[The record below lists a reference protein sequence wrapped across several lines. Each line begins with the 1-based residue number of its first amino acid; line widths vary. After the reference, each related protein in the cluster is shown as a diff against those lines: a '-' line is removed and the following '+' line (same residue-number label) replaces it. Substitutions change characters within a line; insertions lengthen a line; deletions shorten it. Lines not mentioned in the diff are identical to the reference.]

1 MKKYKIVFIILA
13 IAALVSLVAVT
24 GIVYASP
31 QTTVTPNCS
40 GGGNNNQQLTLQL
53 DDEDQ
58 TWGPGVN
65 NTWSASNMAP
75 GQTYAFTSNFVG
87 ILSSLPSTALV
98 TCDYKDIKG
107 IPDQMAQKMILTK
120 CMYNTSLWSIDCLT
134 GNWQIFAPAS
144 TGNISN
150 WKLTDFDKDGFV
162 TLYDLEKSPLN
173 YLPLPS
179 SSVTNSTKL
188 QISVEFAPTAGNNL
202 QSDSLNMNM
211 DFTAT
216 SWDKSS
222 SIGGI
227 SPTLMQSFLGQPT
240 VLATTCTSVTSSQN
254 PSTFGQPVTFTAN
267 VTAQSGTPTGSVQFQ
282 IDNVN
287 FGSPVTLTNGSANS
301 TAIATLSVGN
311 HTVTAIYSGDTSF
324 VTSTG
329 TLCGGQTVKPVL
341 KSTST
346 AVSSSPNP
354 SAFNQSV
361 TFTANVTGSGG
372 TPMGKVQ
379 FAIDGNNFGSP
390 VSLINGSASSAAIT
404 SLSVGNHTVT
414 AAYSG
419 DGNYATSNGSLAGGQ
434 TVKPVLKST
443 STVVGSSL
451 NPSVYG
457 QSVTFTAIIT
467 GAGVTPT
474 GTVQFKV
481 DGSNFGS
488 PVNPIKGSASSPS
501 TTSLSVGN
509 HIVTAVY
516 SGDSNYA
523 TSTGN
528 LTGGQTVNP
537 AIKSTATSVSSSKNP
552 SDYKQSV
559 TFTATVTGS
568 GGTPSGTV
576 QFKIDGA
583 NFGNAVPV
591 SKGIAASAATN
602 NLSVGTHTV
611 TAIYSGDTNFAT
623 STGTLSGGQKVHGIT
638 TITWPYKPGPCN
650 WGHTCTFKVQLGWQG
665 SGNPTG
671 HVTFYDGSNSLGNC
685 NLSSDGSASFS
696 IGNLGIGNHNI
707 TAVYNGDDNNDGS
720 TSNIISQVISK

>member
-1 MKKYKIVFIILA
+1 MSRYKIVLLLFA

-53 DDEDQ
+53 DDENQ

-75 GQTYAFTSNFVG
+75 GQTYAFTGNFVG
-87 ILSSLPSTALV
+87 LLSSLPSTALI
-98 TCDYKDIKG
+98 TCDYKDTKG
-107 IPDQMAQKMILTK
+107 ISDQMAQKMILTK
-120 CMYNTSLWSIDCLT
+120 CIYNTSLWSIDCLT

-179 SSVTNSTKL
+179 SSVTNSTKI

-202 QSDSLNMNM
+202 QNDALNMNM

-216 SWDKSS
+216 SWDRSS
-222 SIGGI
+222 STGGI
-227 SPTLMQSFLGQPT
+227 SPALMQSFLGQLP
-240 VLATTCTSVTSSQN
+240 VQSSTCVTSSQN
-254 PSTFGQPVTFTAN
+254 TSTFGQSVIFTAK
-267 VTAQSGTPTGSVQFQ
+267 VTGSGGTPTGTIQFQ
-282 IDNVN
+282 IDGSN
-287 FGSPVTLTNGSANS
+287 FGSLVTLTNGSANS
-301 TAIATLSVGN
+301 TAIAKLSVGN
-311 HTVTAIYSGDTSF
+311 HAVTAIYSGDTSF

-346 AVSSSPNP
+346 AVSSSLNP
-354 SAFNQSV
+354 SSFDQSV

-372 TPMGKVQ
+372 TPTGKVQ
-379 FAIDGNNFGSP
+379 FAIDGINFGSP
-390 VSLINGSASSAAIT
+390 ISLVNGSASSAAIT

-414 AAYSG
+414 AIYSG
-419 DGNYATSNGSLAGGQ
+419 DGNYATSNGTLSGGQ
-434 TVKPVLKST
+434 TVKPALKST
-443 STVVGSSL
+443 VTVVSSSL

-488 PVNPIKGSASSPS
+488 PVNLTKGSANSAA

-523 TSTGN
+523 ISTGN
-528 LTGGQTVNP
+528 LRDGQTVNP
-537 AIKSTATSVSSSKNP
+537 ALKSTSISVSSSKNP
-552 SDYKQSV
+552 SDYRQSV
-559 TFTATVTGS
+559 TFTATITRYPRLRNTFRHS
-568 GGTPSGTV
+568 TV
-576 QFKIDGA
+576 
-583 NFGNAVPV
+583 
-591 SKGIAASAATN
+591 
-602 NLSVGTHTV
+602 
-611 TAIYSGDTNFAT
+611 
-623 STGTLSGGQKVHGIT
+623 
-638 TITWPYKPGPCN
+638 
-650 WGHTCTFKVQLGWQG
+650 
-665 SGNPTG
+665 
-671 HVTFYDGSNSLGNC
+671 
-685 NLSSDGSASFS
+685 
-696 IGNLGIGNHNI
+696 
-707 TAVYNGDDNNDGS
+707 
-720 TSNIISQVISK
+720 